1 MNSEILQINGS
12 LRKNIGQNYLLFS
25 KYTYTYVCTY
35 GDINTLNKTHM
46 HEHIFYIHINLMI
59 AYLILRF
66 KVRDVKHRFILLNE
80 IKYETIRKKSI
91 PYIIFIS
98 VRKIFISINHIPEI
112 ASKLKELFM
121 ARIYLS
127 LVERVYYISKEVMR
141 NWQPVSLKIVYCVVA
156 N

>member
-1 MNSEILQINGS
+1 
-12 LRKNIGQNYLLFS
+12 
-25 KYTYTYVCTY
+25 
-35 GDINTLNKTHM
+35 
-46 HEHIFYIHINLMI
+46 MI

-66 KVRDVKHRFILLNE
+66 KLRDVKHRFILLNE
-80 IKYETIRKKSI
+80 IKYENIRKKSI

-98 VRKIFISINHIPEI
+98 VHKIFISINHIPEI

-141 NWQPVSLKIVYCVVA
+141 NWQPVSLK
-156 N
+156 